1 MVVKR
6 RKYVIRQRPRRSVS
20 VSIAAS
26 KKGWRTRRRMARK
39 KEAKTSPEL
48 LFALDWFVQF
58 CFANGA
64 FA

>member
-1 MVVKR
+1 MK
-6 RKYVIRQRPRRSVS
+6 RKYEIKKLPRRSVS

-39 KEAKTSPEL
+39 KEAAASPEL
-48 LFALDWFVQF
+48 LLALDRFVQF